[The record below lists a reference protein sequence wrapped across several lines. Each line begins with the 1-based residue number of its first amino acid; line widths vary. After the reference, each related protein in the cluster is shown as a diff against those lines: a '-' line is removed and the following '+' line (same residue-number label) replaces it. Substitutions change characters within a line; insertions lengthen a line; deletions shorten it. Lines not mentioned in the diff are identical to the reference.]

1 MSKSSV
7 YYLFRT
13 LIKRPTANIQYKDVH
28 KLDHLINLDQQ
39 KIRIKSFQIQNART
53 IIYPAA

>member
-13 LIKRPTANIQYKDVH
+13 LIQRPTANIQYKDVH
-28 KLDHLINLDQQ
+28 KLGHLINLDQH
-39 KIRIKSFQIQNART
+39 KIRIKSFEIENART